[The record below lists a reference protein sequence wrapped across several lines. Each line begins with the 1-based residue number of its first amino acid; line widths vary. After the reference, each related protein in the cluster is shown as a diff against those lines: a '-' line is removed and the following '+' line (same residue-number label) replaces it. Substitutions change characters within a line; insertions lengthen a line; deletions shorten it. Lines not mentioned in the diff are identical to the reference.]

1 MYGKFPLGPSMARSG
16 TRMNP
21 EVVAL
26 QKIESPGKDFCE
38 LKWQSAVMC
47 ELDACIRRVAPTSAT
62 VMITGES
69 GSGKEVV
76 ARRIH
81 ELSPRAGRPFVAVN
95 CGAISPQLIASE
107 LFGHERGS
115 FTGAIREHRGHFEC
129 ADGGTLFLDEITE
142 MPLEQQVALLRVLE
156 SGRFMRVGS
165 QSELRSDIR
174 VLAATNRDPEE
185 AVKEG
190 DLREDLFYRLQVFS
204 LRLPPLRERKEDI
217 PLLAQHFIR
226 ELNREERAC
235 KQLSRQALQA
245 LQNYHWPG
253 NVRQL
258 KHSLQRAFIMSGD
271 EIRRESLAPE
281 ILAPAPV
288 SGPYIS
294 IRVGSSLAEAERQLI
309 LATLRQCGG
318 SKEMTARILGVS
330 LKTLYN
336 RVKKYTRDGDIED
349 PRDCFD
355 H

>member
-1 MYGKFPLGPSMARSG
+1 
-16 TRMNP
+16 MNP
-21 EVVAL
+21 EVVPL
-26 QKIESPGKDFCE
+26 QKIESPGKEFCE

-47 ELDACIRRVAPTSAT
+47 ELDACIKRVAPTSAT

-69 GSGKEVV
+69 GSGKELV

-81 ELSPRAGRPFVAVN
+81 ELSPRAGRPFVAIN
-95 CGAISPQLIASE
+95 CGAIPPQLIASE

-165 QSELRSDIR
+165 QSEMRSDVR
-174 VLAATNRDPEE
+174 VLAATNRNPEE
-185 AVKEG
+185 ALKEG
-190 DLREDLFYRLQVFS
+190 ELREDLFYRLQVFS

-217 PLLAQHFIR
+217 ALLAHYFIR
-226 ELNREERAC
+226 ELNREERTNKRLTRRA
-235 KQLSRQALQA
+235 LEALQR
-245 LQNYHWPG
+245 YHWPG

-271 EIRRESLAPE
+271 EIDRDSLAPE
-281 ILAPAPV
+281 IVTRGAV

-294 IRVGSSLAEAERQLI
+294 IRVGCSLAEAERQLI
-309 LATLRQCGG
+309 LATLRQCDG
-318 SKEMTARILGVS
+318 SKDTAARILGVS

-336 RVKKYTRDGDIED
+336 RVKKYTRDDDVED
-349 PRDCFD
+349 PRGCYD